1 MFWNVFNCF
10 TTTCT
15 TLHEEVFAN
24 LPFDDCVSSCKTCR
38 GLLRKNEWAGYD
50 PDTDP
55 YDVRFAVIELTPE
68 EPPEMMLKRQI
79 AALQIRIGRGGDP
92 ATVRHYEKVLQEL
105 IDELPP
111 TAQKSISPTLLRRL
125 SLSKRSRKD
134 SSISEFQSMSTGLW
148 DDYAEIP
155 NFSDFSA
162 SDDEVFSDS
171 EDESEQDPQSP
182 SNRNLLVNDGAE
194 SVRL

>member
-1 MFWNVFNCF
+1 
-10 TTTCT
+10 
-15 TLHEEVFAN
+15 
-24 LPFDDCVSSCKTCR
+24 
-38 GLLRKNEWAGYD
+38 
-50 PDTDP
+50 
-55 YDVRFAVIELTPE
+55 
-68 EPPEMMLKRQI
+68 MMLKRQI

-92 ATVRHYEKVLQEL
+92 ETVRHYEKVLQEL

-171 EDESEQDPQSP
+171 EDESEQEPQSP
-182 SNRNLLVNDGAE
+182 SNRNLLLNDGAD